1 MIRKMTMWTVTALL
15 VLAFSA
21 PVAFAAP
28 SLDPGCVKITGSNA
42 DQYPWSAGPG
52 TVYCQTT
59 DLPGNSD
66 SNTNGKQPITTVTD
80 ETQGNST
87 NKQPAEQ
94 QGLANDECAGLS
106 PGLCKQATGG

>member
-1 MIRKMTMWTVTALL
+1 MIRKITMLAVTALL

-21 PVAFAAP
+21 PVALAAP

-42 DQYPWSAGPG
+42 YLYPDSSGPG

-66 SNTNGKQPITTVTD
+66 LNTQGTPPITTVTD

-87 NKQPAEQ
+87 NKHPAEQ
-94 QGLANDECAGLS
+94 QGLADDVCAGLS